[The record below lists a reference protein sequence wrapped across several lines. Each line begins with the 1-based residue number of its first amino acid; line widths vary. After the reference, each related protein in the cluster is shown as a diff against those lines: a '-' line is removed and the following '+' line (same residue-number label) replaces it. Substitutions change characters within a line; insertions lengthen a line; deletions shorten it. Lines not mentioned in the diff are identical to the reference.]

1 MHFPRRRQF
10 FAGTAAAALALALGA
25 PAQAAEE
32 YPSRPITMI
41 VPLQAG
47 TLADLVARSLGD
59 ELAAIL
65 RQPVVVDNRPSA
77 SQVVAS
83 SVLARS
89 APNGYTLMVSA
100 MPNVIA
106 PGVLKSQNFAG
117 NADFT
122 AIASILSISP
132 VLAVSP
138 SLPVSNL
145 REFIALLKAN
155 PGKYMFG
162 SAGVGTPMH
171 MYLEMFNRQAG
182 TQSVHVPYKTLQQ
195 IIPDVS
201 SGTVQYSF
209 LPFSTVQLA
218 QSGKMKL
225 LGVAAAKRDPA
236 HPDIPT
242 LDEQG
247 LKGFEGPIHYLVVAP
262 KGTPAPIVDKLN
274 AAINTVLARDTFAG
288 RFKSYGGVSIA
299 KPDTPAHA
307 AQVLKREDERF
318 TALVREG
325 KIPLE

>member
-1 MHFPRRRQF
+1 MRLPFKRLLL
-10 FAGTAAAALALALGA
+10 AGAAATALALAL
-25 PAQAAEE
+25 PARAADE
-32 YPSRPITMI
+32 YPSRPIRML

-47 TLADLVARSLGD
+47 TLADLVARSLSD
-59 ELAAIL
+59 ELAAL
-65 RQPVVVDNRPSA
+65 LKQPVIVDNRPSA

-83 SVLARS
+83 SILAL
-89 APNGYTLMVSA
+89 APPNGYTLMVSA

-106 PGVLKSQNFAG
+106 PAVLKTLNFAG

-122 AIASILSISP
+122 AVASILSISP

-155 PGKYMFG
+155 PGKYIFG

-171 MYLEMFNRQAG
+171 MYLEMFNREAG
-182 TQSVHVPYKTLQQ
+182 TQSVHVPYKSLQQ

-218 QSGKMKL
+218 QAGKMKL
-225 LGVAAAKRDPA
+225 LGVAAAKRDPEY
-236 HPDIPT
+236 PDIPT

-247 LKGFEGPIHYLVVAP
+247 LKGFESPIHYLVVAP
-262 KGTPAPIVDKLN
+262 KGTPARIVEKLN
-274 AAINTVLARDTFAG
+274 AAMNTVLARNSFAA
-288 RFKSYGGVSIA
+288 RFKSYGGVLIA

-307 AQVLKREDERF
+307 TQVLNREDQRF
-318 TALVREG
+318 SALVREG